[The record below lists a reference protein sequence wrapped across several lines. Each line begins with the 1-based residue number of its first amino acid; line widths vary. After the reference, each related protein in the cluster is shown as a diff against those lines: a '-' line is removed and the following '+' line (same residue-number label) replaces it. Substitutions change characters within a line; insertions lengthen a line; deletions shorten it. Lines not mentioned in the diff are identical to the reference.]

1 MGLFYFK
8 MSNIKIGIIGL
19 GYVGIPLAV
28 EFGKKFETIG
38 FDINPDRIKELQDGF
53 DRTKEVSKEGI
64 LSASKLSF
72 TCDKDCLSDC
82 NYYIIA
88 VPTPVDDSNTPNL
101 TPLKKSTE
109 IVGELISKGDIIIY
123 ESTVYPGVTE
133 DVCAKILEKKSGL
146 TFNKDF
152 FCGYSPERINP
163 GDKEH
168 TLKKV
173 IKITSGS
180 DKNSAIKI
188 DNLYNEIVDAGTYIA
203 SSIKVAEAAKIIE
216 NTQRDVNIALIN
228 ELALIFDRIG
238 INTHEVINAAKTKWN
253 FIDFRPGLV
262 GGHCIGVDP
271 YYLIYKAK
279 KNGYNPTLL
288 LESRR
293 INNKMSKFVVQKF
306 IYFSGQRNMDIK
318 KMKVLVLGLTF
329 KENCPDIRNSKI
341 IDIVNDL
348 VDLGC
353 DVDVYDPWVNKNEKK
368 KHFHHGLIDNPF
380 ENDQK
385 YDAFIVSVAHSQF
398 KKLTISDYTNISNS
412 KDLFLMDI
420 KGIYKNSIWTL

>member
-1 MGLFYFK
+1 

-64 LSASKLSF
+64 LSATKLSF
-72 TCDKDCLSDC
+72 TCDKDFLSDC

-88 VPTPVDDSNTPNL
+88 VPTPVDENNTPNL

-133 DVCAKILEKKSGL
+133 DVCAKILEKNSGL

-253 FIDFRPGLV
+253 FIHFR
-262 GGHCIGVDP
+262 HC
-271 YYLIYKAK
+271 
-279 KNGYNPTLL
+279 LL
-288 LESRR
+288 
-293 INNKMSKFVVQKF
+293 
-306 IYFSGQRNMDIK
+306 
-318 KMKVLVLGLTF
+318 
-329 KENCPDIRNSKI
+329 
-341 IDIVNDL
+341 
-348 VDLGC
+348 
-353 DVDVYDPWVNKNEKK
+353 
-368 KHFHHGLIDNPF
+368 
-380 ENDQK
+380 
-385 YDAFIVSVAHSQF
+385 
-398 KKLTISDYTNISNS
+398 
-412 KDLFLMDI
+412 
-420 KGIYKNSIWTL
+420 